1 MRESE
6 IIIQEWKRA
15 IKDEKKFALA
25 TVVSVNGSAYRRSG
39 AKMLIRE
46 DGKWFGAISGGCLE
60 GDALRKAR
68 MVINS
73 KVSKLITY
81 DTINEES
88 AKSLGVGLGC
98 EGIIEV
104 LIEPDS
110 DSLSTYFKQLQDALS
125 ADAELVVYLKLPTNS
140 SSVERQYHFTFSDSW
155 AQKAVSV
162 KSSFFVESEDE
173 KWFVEFI
180 PKANKLYIFGAGYDA
195 IPVAELAASIGWK
208 VIVNDDCAAHL
219 IPKRFACA
227 ENMVCGTPDLVIRDY
242 PFDAQSA
249 ALLISHNFEFDKK
262 ALKSLLSTDVP
273 YIGILGPNKRAQ
285 KLYDALAEESFE
297 VTDLHKERI
306 FAPVGLH
313 IGAETPAEIAISII
327 SEMMSFFKNAT
338 AKNLRERKAPIHQR
352 QLV

>member
-15 IKDEKKFALA
+15 VEDQKNFALA

-68 MVINS
+68 MVISS
-73 KVSKLITY
+73 KVPKLVTY

-110 DSLSTYFKQLQDALS
+110 TSLQSYFKNLQEALN
-125 ADAELVVYLKLPTNS
+125 ADQELVIYLKLPTDS
-140 SSVERQYHFTFSDSW
+140 IEIERQYPSSFSEPW
-155 AQKAVSV
+155 AQKALEI
-162 KSSFFVESEDE
+162 KSSFFIEQENE
-173 KWFVEFI
+173 NWFVEFI

-242 PFDAQSA
+242 QFDEQSA
-249 ALLISHNFEFDKK
+249 ALLISHNFEFDLK
-262 ALKSLLSTDVP
+262 ALKSLLPTDVP

-285 KLYDALAEESFE
+285 KLYDALAEENFV
-297 VTDLHKERI
+297 VTDAHKIRI

-313 IGAETPAEIAISII
+313 IGAETPSEIAISII
-327 SEMMSFFKNAT
+327 SEIMSFFKKASGN
-338 AKNLRERKAPIHQR
+338 NLRERKAPIHQR
-352 QLV
+352 QLA

>member
-6 IIIQEWKRA
+6 IIVQEWKRA
-15 IKDEKKFALA
+15 VEQQKKFALA

-68 MVINS
+68 MVIYS
-73 KVSKLITY
+73 QEPKLISY

-110 DSLSTYFKQLQDALS
+110 GCLQNYFKQLQECLASDS
-125 ADAELVVYLKLPTNS
+125 ELVIYMKLPADS
-140 SSVERQYHFTFSDSW
+140 QSIERQYPLTTTDSW
-155 AQKAVSV
+155 AQKATIN
-162 KSSFFVESEDE
+162 KHSFFVENANEH
-173 KWFVEFI
+173 WFVEFI
-180 PKANKLYIFGAGYDA
+180 PKAHKLYIFGAGYDA
-195 IPVAELAASIGWK
+195 MPVAELAASIGWK

-227 ENMVCGTPDLVIRDY
+227 EDMVCGTPDLIIRDY
-242 PFDAQSA
+242 PFDQQSA
-249 ALLISHNFEFDKK
+249 ALLISHNFEFDLK
-262 ALKSLLSTDVP
+262 ALHSLLPTEVP
-273 YIGILGPNKRAQ
+273 YIGILGPVKRAN
-285 KLYDALAEESFE
+285 KLFDALADLEFE
-297 VTDLHKERI
+297 VTEVHKERI

-313 IGAETPAEIAISII
+313 IGAETPAEIAVSII
-327 SEMMSFFKNAT
+327 SEIMSFFNNT
-338 AKNLRERKAPIHQR
+338 TGKNLRQMKAPIHQR
-352 QLV
+352 QFV